1 LHSLTAVWAD
11 VVTGNAAA
19 AAAALNLHGTINVAA
34 ATAADAAATSGK
46 EEAAAAVREATAGLL
61 AGLAEF
67 KASVGEGQKAAVEQV
82 RLEVA
87 TQQSVLLRR
96 LDDVDARGASYESAV
111 VGVLADL
118 RGGMAAVQAAV
129 GEGPGKVL
137 DGLSSLAASV
147 ARGFAEVKVAVA
159 AEGAA
164 TRAELASGL
173 GDLQGTLF
181 DAMAKMNDAA
191 DKSGKDVKK
200 LLRTEF
206 DIIKSALDAMADEVS
221 GGEEALA
228 EVKQAVEAMKAGVL
242 ISATA
247 AKDDRAAVG
256 AVLAEATA
264 ALGLLAGEV
273 GALRG
278 EVAALGSGWEALVAS
293 VEAGNR
299 EALAAVGALQATLD
313 ALEPSGG
320 SKAELKAFFL
330 AQEGTIKAAVEE
342 AAVAAAAAAGAA
354 AGGGAAAQ
362 VVAELATLFD
372 GVRAGQDRAEAN
384 LAAALDDL
392 KGRADA
398 ALEAQTAF
406 FGCQLGHLEAI
417 LGKCESC
424 PVLVAFS
431 PKVPNAGLLA
441 KVRCGWRCA
450 TTLNSEHFKCAVLC
464 ECCLRKSGGP
474 NGHGYTVLCPS
485 KVLKVLAPMVA
496 LALKVVLIAA
506 GVALGGGAGEGAKA
520 GSSLA
525 AMLQVH
531 DSMSTILDLE
541 TMSDITEAANALVPE
556 PAPEALSG
564 AAGSS
569 AVGSSAVGGGPKKTA
584 KAAGGGGGG
593 GGVRPDVAQRLQ
605 ALAVVSRVE
614 MAKLLRIY
622 DPDLE
627 QLDVTYESGAP
638 GTPHSSFK
646 WVCRKCKA
654 GFQKA
659 GADFKPTTGN

>member
-1 LHSLTAVWAD
+1 MHSLTAVWAD

-96 LDDVDARGASYESAV
+96 LDDVDARGASHESAV

-129 GEGPGKVL
+129 GEGLGKVL

-181 DAMAKMNDAA
+181 
-191 DKSGKDVKK
+191 
-200 LLRTEF
+200 
-206 DIIKSALDAMADEVS
+206 DAMADEVS

-564 AAGSS
+564 AAGGS
-569 AVGSSAVGGGPKKTA
+569 AAGSSAVGGGPKKTA